1 MELSVYIVR
10 VKVAAQSEGEVTW
23 DPTELRTGCLSDP
36 AVAAA
41 PLLVEED

>member
-1 MELSVYIVR
+1 MERSVYIVR

-23 DPTELRTGCLSDP
+23 GPTELRTGRLSDP
-36 AVAAA
+36 AVATA